1 MKDKN
6 GMTKHKRERKKKS
19 LHQTHPKYICSLP
32 GYSSIT
38 FCGYAPLVTP
48 VL

>member
-6 GMTKHKRERKKKS
+6 GMTKHKRERRKKKEKP
-19 LHQTHPKYICSLP
+19 TPNTPKVYLIFSWILP
-32 GYSSIT
+32 